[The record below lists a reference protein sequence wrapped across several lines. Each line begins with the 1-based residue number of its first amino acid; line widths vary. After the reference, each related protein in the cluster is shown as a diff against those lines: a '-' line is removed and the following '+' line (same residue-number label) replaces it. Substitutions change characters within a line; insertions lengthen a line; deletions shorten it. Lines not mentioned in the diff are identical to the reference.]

1 MYVMI
6 YHHHHISVDPKYK
19 IVHPRVYT
27 SIRVNYCDFVSGSVV
42 IVVVVMSCRD
52 QYGYKMYS

>member
-1 MYVMI
+1 M
-6 YHHHHISVDPKYK
+6 

-42 IVVVVMSCRD
+42 IVVVVVVVS
-52 QYGYKMYS
+52 GSVVISVVVVP